1 MSVYDVS
8 GLYTVPGG
16 GSRRNVVFLGP
27 EFSEEAT
34 VGGVVVTVESV
45 LCFPSRL

>member
-1 MSVYDVS
+1 MDYSFSIPAVS
-8 GLYTVPGG
+8 GLSM